1 MRQHASVRIRIWASA
16 FALLFIALNF
26 PFQSFPARMAAAR
39 MAASPNIVISQIY
52 GAGGNSGATWRNDF
66 IELFNR
72 GPAPV
77 NLSGWSI
84 QYAASTGTTWQKTD
98 LNGTLQPGQYLLIQ
112 QASGGA
118 NGAVLPTPEVTG
130 TIALAATAGKVAL
143 LNSTTLIASGTT
155 CPSGTEHVDL
165 AGYGSGTNCF
175 EGGNPTPAPSATNA
189 VFRAANGC
197 TDNDNNAADFSAA
210 AANPRNTAS
219 PLAPCSSSTAPTGNG
234 AATPNPVLTGTS
246 TLLTVT
252 VTPGANPPSTG
263 ITVRGDLTGIGG
275 AANQT
280 FFDNGTNG
288 DATANDNVFS
298 FQTTIPTGL
307 ATGLKVLPITLADAQ
322 SRTSSTNISL
332 QVRVPIVPG
341 DIVISQIYGGGG
353 NSGAPF
359 THDFIELFNRSNQ
372 AVDISGWSVQYAAAT
387 SGTWQ
392 KTDLAGTLQP
402 GQYFLIQ
409 QDSGG
414 ANGVPL
420 PTPNATGTL
429 ALAATAGKVA
439 LLNNATL
446 IANGT
451 GCPSGGGLVDFV
463 GYGNT
468 ATCFEGAAPAPAP
481 SATNAIRRAGN
492 GCGDTNNNAANFA
505 TAAPLPRNSAA
516 GFNTCG
522 SGAIF
527 DNNNAVLVVQELPH
541 CTGIGDVLMV
551 EANLTNVGTRGQPDN
566 PGSEF
571 IARLTP
577 TLALVPDSCVTIG
590 AGTCTITNAGQL
602 DWNGVIP
609 FGETV
614 TLRFQ
619 VQVKEAAASD
629 PLLCVNATVNY
640 DSDNDGINNA
650 TLTVNQCQQANCQPV
665 APGQLFPAKAEAS
678 AQRAGSVLVFPFYS
692 SDPAALN
699 RENTRISLTNL
710 HPQRRATVHL
720 FFIADDTT
728 GIADGYLC
736 LTPNQTVSFLLS
748 DLDPGVAGYLI
759 AVASD
764 ERLGCP
770 VNFNYLAGDEFVKLA
785 AGHAANLP
793 AIAFAALGAVPC
805 DEQASTAELKF
816 DGVQYNA
823 APRTLALANLPSPAD
838 GNVTLLILDRL
849 SGNLAT
855 GLNTLGSITGVLYN
869 DAEAPFS
876 FEFSTTR
883 RQFRAVINGA
893 FPRTAPRVP
902 NIIPAGR
909 SGWLKLARGSD
920 GAFIGAALNFN
931 PNSATNSNAFNQ
943 GHNLHHLTLTTE
955 SSLIVPVF
963 PPSC

>member
-1 MRQHASVRIRIWASA
+1 MRQQSPVRIGIWASA
-16 FALLFIALNF
+16 FALLFFALNF
-26 PFQSFPARMAAAR
+26 PFQPSPAQMAAAR

-52 GAGGNSGATWRNDF
+52 GAGGNSGASRRNDF

-72 GPAPV
+72 GSTSV

-84 QYAASTGTTWQKTD
+84 QYASSTGTTWQKTD
-98 LNGTLQPGQYLLIQ
+98 LAGALQPGQYLLIQ

-118 NGAVLPTPEVTG
+118 NGAVLPTPDVTG
-130 TIALAATAGKVAL
+130 TIAMAATAGKVAL
-143 LNSTTLIASGTT
+143 LNSTTPIASGTT
-155 CPSGTEHVDL
+155 CPSGAALVDL

-175 EGGNPTPAPSATNA
+175 EGSGSTPAPSATNA

-197 TDNDNNAADFSAA
+197 TDNDNNATDFSAA
-210 AANPRNTAS
+210 AVNPRNTAT
-219 PLAPCSSSTAPTGNG
+219 PLAPCSSATPPTGTAG
-234 AATPNPVLTGTS
+234 ALPNPVLTGNTV
-246 TLLTVT
+246 LLTVT

-275 AANQT
+275 AANQS
-280 FFDNGTNG
+280 FFDNGTSG
-288 DATANDNVFS
+288 DVTANDNIFS
-298 FQTTIPTGL
+298 FQATIPAGL
-307 ATGLKVLPITLADAQ
+307 ATGLKVLPITVADAQ
-322 SRTSSTNISL
+322 NRTSSTNISL
-332 QVRVPIVPG
+332 QVRAPIVAG
-341 DIVISQIYGGGG
+341 DIVISQVYGGGG

-359 THDFIELFNRSNQ
+359 TNDFIELFNRSKQ
-372 AVDISGWSVQYAAAT
+372 SVDISGWSLQYAAAT

-392 KTDLAGTLQP
+392 KTDLTGTLQP

-429 ALAATAGKVA
+429 SLAATAGKVA
-439 LLNNATL
+439 LLNNATQ
-446 IANGT
+446 IAGGT

-468 ATCFEGAAPAPAP
+468 ATCFEGAAAAPAP
-481 SATNAIRRAGN
+481 SATHAILRAGN

-505 TAAPLPRNSAA
+505 TGAPLPRNAA
-516 GFNTCG
+516 TGFNICG

-527 DNNNAVLVVQELPH
+527 DSNNAVLTMQELPH
-541 CTGIGDVLMV
+541 CTGNGDMLLIV
-551 EANLTNVGTRGQPDN
+551 ANLTNVGTRNQLDN

-577 TLALVPDSCVTIG
+577 TLAFVPDSCVTVGMG
-590 AGTCTITNAGQL
+590 ACAITNPGQL

-614 TLRFQ
+614 TLRFN
-619 VQVKEAAASD
+619 VQVKEATDS
-629 PLLCVNATVNY
+629 LLCVNATINY
-640 DSDNDGINNA
+640 DSDNDGINNTMLA
-650 TLTVNQCQQANCQPV
+650 VSQCQQANCPPL
-665 APGQLFPAKAEAS
+665 APGQLFPAQAEAS
-678 AQRAGSVLVFPFYS
+678 AQRPASVLVFPVYS
-692 SDPAALN
+692 SDPAALQ
-699 RENTRISLTNL
+699 REDTRISLTNL
-710 HPQRRATVHL
+710 HPLRRATLHL

-728 GIADGYLC
+728 GVADGYLC
-736 LTPNQTVSFLLS
+736 LTPNQTTSFLMS

-764 ERLGCP
+764 EQLGCP
-770 VNFNYLAGDEFVKLA
+770 VNFNYLVGDEYVKLA
-785 AGHAANLP
+785 TGHAANLP
-793 AIAFAALGAVPC
+793 ALGFAALGVVPC
-805 DEQASTAELKF
+805 DEQAATAEIKF

-823 APRTLALANLPSPAD
+823 APRTLALNNLSSPAD
-838 GNVTLLILDRL
+838 GNATLLVLDRL

-855 GLNTLGSITGVLYN
+855 GLNTLGSLTGVLYS
-869 DAEAPFS
+869 DTEAPYS

-883 RQFRAVINGA
+883 RQFRAIINNT

-902 NIIPAGR
+902 SVIPAGR
-909 SGWLKLARGSD
+909 SGWLKLARGTD
-920 GAFIGAALNFN
+920 GAFIGAAINFN
-931 PNSATNSNAFNQ
+931 PNSATHSSAFNQ

-955 SSLIVPVF
+955 ASLIVPVF
-963 PPSC
+963 PPTC

>member
-1 MRQHASVRIRIWASA
+1 MLQQAPVRSGLWASA
-16 FALLFIALNF
+16 FALLFLALS
-26 PFQSFPARMAAAR
+26 FQFLPVRAGKM
-39 MAASPNIVISQIY
+39 ASPDVVISQIY
-52 GAGGNSGATWRNDF
+52 GAGGNSGAAWRNDY

-72 GPAPV
+72 GPVPV
-77 NLSGWSI
+77 SLSNWSI
-84 QYAASTGTTWQKTD
+84 QYASSTGTTWQKTD
-98 LNGTLQPGQYLLIQ
+98 LTGSLQPGQYLLIQ

-118 NGAVLPTPEVTG
+118 NGVVLPTAEVTG
-130 TIALAATAGKVAL
+130 TISMAATAGKVAL

-155 CPSGTEHVDL
+155 CPSGASLVDL

-175 EGGNPTPAPSATNA
+175 EGSGSTLAPSATNA

-197 TDNDNNAADFSAA
+197 TDNDNNATDFSAA
-210 AANPRNTAS
+210 AANPRNNAS
-219 PLAPCSSSTAPTGNG
+219 PLAPCANSTPPNGNG
-234 AATPNPVLTGTS
+234 SATPNPVLTGAG
-246 TLLTVT
+246 TLLTVA

-275 AANQT
+275 AANQM
-280 FFDNGTNG
+280 FFDNATNG
-288 DATANDNVFS
+288 DVMANDSVFS
-298 FQTTIPTGL
+298 FQAAIPANL

-322 SRTSSTNISL
+322 SRTSSTNIAL
-332 QVRVPIVPG
+332 QVRAPIVPG

-372 AVDISGWSVQYAAAT
+372 PVDINGWSVQYAAAT

-392 KTDLAGTLQP
+392 KTDLTGTLQP

-414 ANGVPL
+414 MNGVPL
-420 PTPNATGTL
+420 PTPNVTGTL

-439 LLNNATL
+439 LLNNTTL

-492 GCGDTNNNAANFA
+492 GCGDTNNNATNFA
-505 TAAPLPRNSAA
+505 TGAPLPRNSAT

-527 DNNNAVLVVQELPH
+527 DNNNAVLTVQETANCL
-541 CTGIGDVLMV
+541 GSGDVLLV
-551 EANLTNVGTRGQPDN
+551 EANLTNVGTRSQLDN

-571 IARLTP
+571 IAKLTP
-577 TLALVPDSCVTIG
+577 TLAFVPGSCITIG
-590 AGTCTITNAGQL
+590 VGTCTVTNVGQL

-619 VQVKEAAASD
+619 VQVKEAAATD
-629 PLLCVNATVNY
+629 PLLCVNATINY

-650 TLTVNQCQQANCQPV
+650 MVTASQCQQANCQPV
-665 APGQLFPAKAEAS
+665 APGQPFPARAEAS
-678 AQRAGSVLVFPFYS
+678 GQRAGSVLVFPFYS
-692 SDPAALN
+692 SDPVALN
-699 RENTRISLTNL
+699 RENTRISLTNV
-710 HPQRRATVHL
+710 HPQRSATVHL
-720 FFIADDTT
+720 FFVADDST
-728 GIADGYLC
+728 GVADGFLC
-736 LTPNQTVSFLLS
+736 LTPNQTASFLLS
-748 DLDPGVAGYLI
+748 DLDPGVSGYLI

-770 VNFNYLAGDEFVKLA
+770 VNFNYLIGDESVKLA

-823 APRTLALANLPSPAD
+823 APRTLALDNLPSPAD

-849 SGNLAT
+849 DGNLAT
-855 GLNTLGSITGVLYN
+855 GLSTLGSIFGVLYN
-869 DAEAPFS
+869 DAEAPYS
-876 FEFSTTR
+876 FEFSSSR
-883 RQFRAVINGA
+883 RQFRGVINA
-893 FPRTAPRVP
+893 TFPRTAPRVP
-902 NIIPAGR
+902 TIIPAGR
-909 SGWLKLARGSD
+909 SGWLKLSRSSD
-920 GAFIGAALNFN
+920 GAIVGAAINFN
-931 PNSATNSNAFNQ
+931 PNSGTNSNAFSQ

-955 SSLIVPVF
+955 ASLIVPVF

>member
-1 MRQHASVRIRIWASA
+1 MLQQASIRRSLWASA
-16 FALLFIALNF
+16 LALFFLALNF
-26 PFQSFPARMAAAR
+26 QFPPISARL
-39 MAASPNIVISQIY
+39 AASPDIVISQIY

-72 GPAPV
+72 GPAAV

-84 QYAASTGTTWQKTD
+84 QYASSTGTTWQKTD
-98 LNGTLQPGQYLLIQ
+98 LTGSLQPGQYLLIQ
-112 QASGGA
+112 QASGGT
-118 NGAVLPTPEVTG
+118 NGAVLPTPDVTG
-130 TIALAATAGKVAL
+130 TIAMAATAGKVAL
-143 LNSTTLIASGTT
+143 LNSATLIASGTA
-155 CPSGTEHVDL
+155 CPSGASLVDL
-165 AGYGSGTNCF
+165 VGYGSGTNCF
-175 EGGNPTPAPSATNA
+175 EGSNPTPAPSATNA
-189 VFRAANGC
+189 VFRAASGC
-197 TDNDNNAADFSAA
+197 TDNDNNATDFSAA
-210 AANPRNTAS
+210 AANPRNIAS
-219 PLAPCSSSTAPTGNG
+219 PLAPCSTSTPPTGNAS
-234 AATPNPVLTGTS
+234 AAPNPVLTGAGA
-246 TLLTVT
+246 LLTVT
-252 VTPGANPPSTG
+252 VAPGANPPSTG

-288 DATANDNVFS
+288 DATANDNIFS
-298 FQTTIPTGL
+298 FQAAIPANLTP
-307 ATGLKVLPITLADAQ
+307 GLKVLPITLADAQ

-332 QVRVPIVPG
+332 QVRAPIVAG
-341 DIVISQIYGGGG
+341 DIVISQVYGGGG

-359 THDFIELFNRSNQ
+359 TNDFIEIFNRSNQ
-372 AVDISGWSVQYAAAT
+372 PVDITGWSVQYAAAT

-392 KTDLAGTLQP
+392 KTDLTGTLQP

-414 ANGVPL
+414 ANGAPL
-420 PTPNATGTL
+420 PTPNVTGTL
-429 ALAATAGKVA
+429 SLAATAGKVA
-439 LLNNATL
+439 LLNNAAL

-492 GCGDTNNNAANFA
+492 GCGDTNNNTANFA
-505 TAAPLPRNSAA
+505 TGAPLPRNSAT
-516 GFNTCG
+516 GFNVCG

-527 DNNNAVLVVQELPH
+527 DNNNAMLAVQELSN
-541 CTGIGDVLMV
+541 CTGIGDVLLV
-551 EANLTNVGTRGQPDN
+551 EANLTNVGTRNQLDN

-571 IARLTP
+571 IAKLTP
-577 TLALVPDSCVTIG
+577 ALAFVPDSCVTIG
-590 AGTCTITNAGQL
+590 TGTCTLTNAGQL
-602 DWNGVIP
+602 DWNGVVP
-609 FGETV
+609 LGETV

-619 VQVKEAAASD
+619 IQVKEAAATD
-629 PLLCVNATVNY
+629 PLLCLNATINY
-640 DSDNDGINNA
+640 DSDNDGLNNA
-650 TLTVNQCQQANCQPV
+650 TLTASQCQQANCQPV
-665 APGQLFPAKAEAS
+665 AAGQLFPAKAEAS
-678 AQRAGSVLVFPFYS
+678 DQRAGSVLVFPFYS

-728 GIADGYLC
+728 GVADGYLC
-736 LTPNQTVSFLLS
+736 LTPNQTVSFLMS
-748 DLDPGVAGYLI
+748 DLDPDVAGYLI

-770 VNFNYLAGDEFVKLA
+770 VNFNYLVGDEFVKLA

-823 APRTLALANLPSPAD
+823 TPRTLALDNLPSPAD
-838 GNVTLLILDRL
+838 GNATLLILDRL

-869 DAEAPFS
+869 DAEAPYS

-883 RQFRAVINGA
+883 RQFRAVINA
-893 FPRTAPRVP
+893 SFPRTAPRVP
-902 NIIPAGR
+902 TIIPAGR

-920 GAFIGAALNFN
+920 GAFVGAALNFN
-931 PNSATNSNAFNQ
+931 PNSGTNSNAFNQ

-963 PPSC
+963 PPTC

>member
-1 MRQHASVRIRIWASA
+1 MLQQALVRLGIWASA
-16 FALLFIALNF
+16 VALVFIVLNVQF
-26 PFQSFPARMAAAR
+26 YPSAAKVV
-39 MAASPNIVISQIY
+39 ASPDLVISQIY
-52 GAGGNSGATWRNDF
+52 GAGGNSGAAWRNDF

-77 NLSGWSI
+77 SLAGWSI
-84 QYAASTGTTWQKTD
+84 QYASSTGTTWQKTD
-98 LNGTLQPGQYLLIQ
+98 LSGNLQPGQYLLIQ

-118 NGAVLPTPEVTG
+118 SGAVLPTPEVTG
-130 TIALAATAGKVAL
+130 TISMAATAGKVAL
-143 LNSTTLIASGTT
+143 LNSTTLIASGTP
-155 CPSGTEHVDL
+155 CPSGVALVDL
-165 AGYGSGTNCF
+165 VGYGSGTNCF
-175 EGGNPTPAPSATNA
+175 EGANPTPAPSATNA
-189 VFRAANGC
+189 VLRAANGC
-197 TDNDNNAADFSAA
+197 TDNDNNATDFSSAA
-210 AANPRNTAS
+210 ATPRNTAV
-219 PLAPCSSSTAPTGNG
+219 PLAPCANSTPPTGN
-234 AATPNPVLTGTS
+234 ASATPNPVLTGAG

-263 ITVRGDLTGIGG
+263 IAVRGDLSSIGG
-275 AANQT
+275 VANQA

-288 DATANDNVFS
+288 DVTANDNIFS
-298 FQTTIPTGL
+298 FQAAIPVGL
-307 ATGLKVLPITLADAQ
+307 ATGLKLLPLTLADAQ
-322 SRTSSTNISL
+322 SRTSSTNIAL
-332 QVRVPIVPG
+332 QVRAPIVPG

-372 AVDISGWSVQYAAAT
+372 PVDITGWSVQYAAAT

-392 KTDLAGTLQP
+392 KTELIGSLQP

-414 ANGVPL
+414 TNGAPL
-420 PTPNATGTL
+420 PAPNATGTL
-429 ALAATAGKVA
+429 SLAATAGKVA
-439 LLNNATL
+439 LLNNTTL

-463 GYGNT
+463 GYGGT

-505 TAAPLPRNSAA
+505 TGAPLPRNSGT

-527 DNNNAVLVVQELPH
+527 DNNNATLLIQELPN
-541 CTGIGDVLMV
+541 CTGVGDVLLV
-551 EANLTNVGTRGQPDN
+551 EANLTNVGTRSQPDN
-566 PGSEF
+566 LGSEF
-571 IARLTP
+571 VAKLTP
-577 TLALVPDSCVTIG
+577 ALAFVPESCLTVG
-590 AGTCTITNAGQL
+590 VGTCTVTNAGQL
-602 DWNGVIP
+602 DWNGVVP

-619 VQVKEAAASD
+619 VQVKDAAATD
-629 PLLCVNATVNY
+629 PLLCVNAAINY
-640 DSDNDGINNA
+640 DSDNDGTNNA

-665 APGQLFPAKAEAS
+665 GPGQLLPAKAEAS
-678 AQRAGSVLVFPFYS
+678 GQRAGSVLVFPFYS

-710 HPQRRATVHL
+710 HSQRRATVHL
-720 FFIADDTT
+720 FFVADDAT
-728 GIADGYLC
+728 GVADGYLC
-736 LTPNQTVSFLLS
+736 LTPNQTVSFLMS
-748 DLDPGVAGYLI
+748 DLDPGVTGYLI

-770 VNFNYLAGDEFVKLA
+770 ANFNYLVGESLVKLA

-816 DGVQYNA
+816 DGVQYSA
-823 APRTLALANLPSPAD
+823 APRTLALDNLPSPVD
-838 GNVTLLILDRL
+838 GNATLLIVDRL

-855 GLNTLGSITGVLYN
+855 GLNTLGSIFGVLYN

-876 FEFSTTR
+876 FEFSTSR
-883 RQFRAVINGA
+883 RQFRGVINA
-893 FPRTAPRVP
+893 TFPRTAPRVP

-909 SGWLKLARGSD
+909 SGWLKLTRDTDSA
-920 GAFIGAALNFN
+920 IVGAAINFN
-931 PNSATNSNAFNQ
+931 PNSNSNSNAFSQ

-955 SSLIVPVF
+955 ASLIVPVF
-963 PPSC
+963 PPTC

>member
-1 MRQHASVRIRIWASA
+1 MLQQARVRGGIWASA
-16 FALLFIALNF
+16 FALLVIVLSDRFL
-26 PFQSFPARMAAAR
+26 PARAGKI
-39 MAASPNIVISQIY
+39 ASPDLVISQIY
-52 GAGGNSGATWRNDF
+52 GAGGNSGAAWRNDF

-72 GPAPV
+72 GPASV
-77 NLSGWSI
+77 NLTGWSI

-98 LNGTLQPGQYLLIQ
+98 LTGTLQPGQYLLIQ

-118 NGAVLPTPEVTG
+118 NGAVLPTAEVTG
-130 TIALAATAGKVAL
+130 TISMAATAGKVAL

-155 CPSGTEHVDL
+155 CPSGASLVDL

-175 EGGNPTPAPSATNA
+175 EGGGSTPAPSATNA

-197 TDNDNNAADFSAA
+197 TDNDNNATDFSAA
-210 AANPRNTAS
+210 AANPRNNAV
-219 PLAPCSSSTAPTGNG
+219 PLAPCANATPPTGNG
-234 AATPNPVLTGTS
+234 SAVPNPVLTGAG

-275 AANQT
+275 AANQM
-280 FFDNGTNG
+280 FFDNGANG
-288 DATANDNVFS
+288 DLTANDNIFS
-298 FQTTIPTGL
+298 FQAAIPANL

-332 QVRVPIVPG
+332 QVRAPIVAG

-372 AVDISGWSVQYAAAT
+372 PVDISGWSVQYAAAT

-392 KTDLAGTLQP
+392 KTDLTGTLQP

-414 ANGVPL
+414 MNGVPL
-420 PTPNATGTL
+420 PTPNATGTIS
-429 ALAATAGKVA
+429 LAATAGKVA
-439 LLNNATL
+439 LLNNTTL

-481 SATNAIRRAGN
+481 SATNAIRRVGN
-492 GCGDTNNNAANFA
+492 GCGDTNNNSANFA
-505 TAAPLPRNSAA
+505 TGAPLPRNSAT
-516 GFNTCG
+516 GFNICG

-527 DNNNAVLVVQELPH
+527 DNNNVVLTVQEQSH
-541 CTGIGDVLMV
+541 CTGIGDVLLV
-551 EANLTNVGTRGQPDN
+551 EANLTNVGTRSQLDN

-571 IARLTP
+571 VAKLTP
-577 TLALVPDSCVTIG
+577 TLSLVPNSCVTIG
-590 AGTCTITNAGQL
+590 VGTCAVTNPGQL

-619 VQVKEAAASD
+619 VQVKEAAATD

-650 TLTVNQCQQANCQPV
+650 LLAVNQCQPANCQPV
-665 APGQLFPAKAEAS
+665 APGQLFPASAEAS

-720 FFIADDTT
+720 FFVADDAT
-728 GIADGYLC
+728 GVADGYLC
-736 LTPNQTVSFLLS
+736 LTPNQTASFLLS
-748 DLDPGVAGYLI
+748 DLDPGVSGYLI

-770 VNFNYLAGDEFVKLA
+770 VNFNYLVGEELVKLA

-793 AIAFAALGAVPC
+793 ASAFAALGAVPC

-823 APRTLALANLPSPAD
+823 APRTLALDNLPSPAD
-838 GNVTLLILDRL
+838 GNTTLLILDRL
-849 SGNLAT
+849 DGNLAT
-855 GLNTLGSITGVLYN
+855 GLSTLGSIFGVLYN
-869 DAEAPFS
+869 DTEAPYS
-876 FEFSTTR
+876 FEFSTSR
-883 RQFRAVINGA
+883 RQFRGVINA
-893 FPRTAPRVP
+893 TFPRTAPRVP

-909 SGWLKLARGSD
+909 SGWLKLSRSSD
-920 GAFIGAALNFN
+920 GAFVGAAINFN

-955 SSLIVPVF
+955 ARLIVPVF
-963 PPSC
+963 PPTC